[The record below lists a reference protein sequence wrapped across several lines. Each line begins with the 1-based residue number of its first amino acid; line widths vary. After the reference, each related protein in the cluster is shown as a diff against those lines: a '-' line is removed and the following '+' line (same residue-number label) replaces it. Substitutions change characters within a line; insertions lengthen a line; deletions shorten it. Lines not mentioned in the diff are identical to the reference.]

1 MTLELARSLPGLE
14 ELRGPRPNPSHRAS
28 RELQGTKQS
37 HLDTKPIRFRYAEE
51 ACGFRKSRIRTEPAL
66 PMPTTTTPNF
76 LSG

>member
-1 MTLELARSLPGLE
+1 MAQGLTHLTGLPVNYKAQSKE
-14 ELRGPRPNPSHRAS
+14 
-28 RELQGTKQS
+28 S